1 MFLDI
6 HGANATECVTLR
18 PGRFRPLLTWAR
30 EHLDALL
37 TVEHLAGRAGMSSR
51 HFIRA
56 FGQPPRRATR
66 AG

>member
-1 MFLDI
+1 MRD
-6 HGANATECVTLR
+6 AR

-30 EHLDALL
+30 EHLDAPL

-51 HFIRA
+51 HFTRV